1 MFDSCRKSA
10 GFTFSATVAWL
21 ALAFGFSPALLA
33 VSLVWGHGL
42 LLPAI
47 TCSALCVAL
56 AWVDWTKSPYR
67 CIPYMVA
74 QNVEVK

>member
-1 MFDSCRKSA
+1 
-10 GFTFSATVAWL
+10 
-21 ALAFGFSPALLA
+21 
-33 VSLVWGHGL
+33 
-42 LLPAI
+42 LPAI

-56 AWVDWTKSPYR
+56 AWVGWTKSPYR